1 MEKIWPF
8 FLDRLFLR
16 VRQQQRGC
24 VCVRFNLNFIMC
36 IRNSPINY
44 FADEKSVS
52 RTEKMEKDEDLNK
65 LNL

>member
-1 MEKIWPF
+1 MAV
-8 FLDRLFLR
+8 LDRLFLC
-16 VRQQQRGC
+16 VRQKLPGC

-44 FADEKSVS
+44 FPDEKSVS
-52 RTEKMEKDEDLNK
+52 QTEKMEKDKDSNK